1 MEEFIRTRR
10 GICGFFFTLP
20 LLLQQLQ
27 GTMSA
32 NADTPIVEGTIVLEE
47 DRASSLRASF
57 LVLKLKEL
65 ADLHSTGQLSAEE
78 FEAAK
83 AQVLGLAPRPALAPT
98 PASIQREAEIE
109 VARRPRPAARPP
121 RPLSRPRRPPATE
134 HVDRPWAEA
143 HAQAVKASVCRCC
156 ASSDGAYIYYCVP
169 TKHHY
174 VLPLCLHL
182 VLCPQQRCDPQCEEA
197 SFCAH
202 FGANCPLC
210 PHYGW
215 LAWQSDDN
223 WRTDGEPMMC
233 WCARAQPLAV
243 AIVHL
248 RLPALAGLS
257 TASRARPLGCLHA
270 QGMSRLRQP
279 RQRGVPLP

>member
-1 MEEFIRTRR
+1 M
-10 GICGFFFTLP
+10 
-20 LLLQQLQ
+20 
-27 GTMSA
+27 
-32 NADTPIVEGTIVLEE
+32 
-47 DRASSLRASF
+47 
-57 LVLKLKEL
+57 
-65 ADLHSTGQLSAEE
+65 
-78 FEAAK
+78 
-83 AQVLGLAPRPALAPT
+83 APT

-233 WCARAQPLAV
+233 WCARAQPLAGDGPPPPPRASGFV
-243 AIVHL
+243 DSLTRPPAWLLVRTGNVETATTAATRSSTFLRDPRPTVGRRDRALRPARKHISIV
-248 RLPALAGLS
+248 
-257 TASRARPLGCLHA
+257 ARPFRWSLSDT
-270 QGMSRLRQP
+270 Q
-279 RQRGVPLP
+279 